1 MSGAQSTQARVFKRI
16 SNALAVLLL
25 VSTHVCF
32 SSLNQTLELVSSEG
46 PPHTINHPEHSGIDL
61 DITKVVLAQLG
72 YTVRLEFVA
81 LGRAEKLVRTG
92 QYDLM
97 APIFSTQD
105 SKNFYISD
113 PIVTYKPMVFSLA
126 NRNLTPRSIDELA
139 NHSVITFQGAP
150 GYFGEAFRKMSEQAV
165 YRESPDMSVIPQM
178 LVKSRYDYAV
188 LDQYIFYYFYRLKD
202 KRRPLTL
209 FRHHYLIPPVP
220 ASVAFKEK
228 SLRDRFNR
236 ALAQFKRGD
245 GYQQIIEAYIG
256 KVEKMMFAVNGTNV
270 SWQNQETGKITDFS
284 SVAAPHWQ
292 R

>member
-1 MSGAQSTQARVFKRI
+1 MPDAQSTKARVFKRI
-16 SNALAVLLL
+16 SDVLALLIFMSAP
-25 VSTHVCF
+25 VCF
-32 SSLNQTLELVSSEG
+32 AISNQVLELVSSEG
-46 PPHTINHPEHSGIDL
+46 PPHTINHPERSGIDL
-61 DITKVVLAQLG
+61 DITKAVLAQLG

-92 QYDLM
+92 QYDIM

-105 SKNFYISD
+105 SKSFYISE

-126 NRNLTPRSIDELA
+126 RRNLTPQSISALA

-178 LVKSRYDYAV
+178 LVKSRYDFAV

-220 ASVAFKEK
+220 ASVAFKDK
-228 SLRDRFNR
+228 SLRDSFNR
-236 ALAQFKRGD
+236 ALAQFKHSAQ
-245 GYQQIIEAYIG
+245 YQQIIEDYIG
-256 KVEKMMFAVNGTNV
+256 QVEKEMFADKGRGV

-284 SVAAPHWQ
+284 SVAVPHWQ